1 MNRLNIDQNEGF
13 CKKPNILRPLR
24 SAMSILQSKR
34 WKQSKKCP
42 ALQVVSR
49 KPSMACLGRCV
60 STLHN
65 QQPQALRCPR
75 NIRFKHLKPPL
86 QTLAFGGYSVPRE
99 EQEANNKSSAL
110 KTDMSNLV
118 SALLLAPEAA
128 AICKGLWPCLGD
140 RVLGF
145 SVHCGVGLV
154 VTYVGVKWR
163 IWCFPEVHL
172 QGPLP
177 VGLREQR
184 ATSICCK
191 PGKEVFCPIWHFAI
205 LPSLPS
211 AVFQFHLN
219 SLSWYTCLSKR
230 FKTDDLLL
238 CSGNGGNT
246 WQGPCCN
253 VNLSLASEK
262 ELGAK
267 RQYKH
272 KQVRTKLSYTFPR
285 VFLSQN
291 SRLTQHHKTSEDK
304 VKV

>member
-1 MNRLNIDQNEGF
+1 MNRRNIDQNEGF
-13 CKKPNILRPLR
+13 CKNQTSCGPCVLPWASCKAND
-24 SAMSILQSKR
+24 SFE
-34 WKQSKKCP
+34 KCP
-42 ALQVVSR
+42 ALQVVSQ

-65 QQPQALRCPR
+65 QQPQALRCQR
-75 NIRFKHLKPPL
+75 NIRFVHQTSQTSQTSPPNL
-86 QTLAFGGYSVPRE
+86 GIWWILSAQGGARSQQ
-99 EQEANNKSSAL
+99 QELTQRLDTAL

-154 VTYVGVKWR
+154 VTLVGVKWR

-191 PGKEVFCPIWHFAI
+191 PGKEGFCPIWHFAI

-211 AVFQFHLN
+211 TVLQFQL
-219 SLSWYTCLSKR
+219 KR
-230 FKTDDLLL
+230 
-238 CSGNGGNT
+238 
-246 WQGPCCN
+246 
-253 VNLSLASEK
+253 
-262 ELGAK
+262 K
-267 RQYKH
+267 R
-272 KQVRTKLSYTFPR
+272 VRTKLSYTFAR

-291 SRLTQHHKTSEDK
+291 SRFTQHHKTSEDK
-304 VKV
+304 GQSMWVFSLHSGEGLVLHKNKDLNLG